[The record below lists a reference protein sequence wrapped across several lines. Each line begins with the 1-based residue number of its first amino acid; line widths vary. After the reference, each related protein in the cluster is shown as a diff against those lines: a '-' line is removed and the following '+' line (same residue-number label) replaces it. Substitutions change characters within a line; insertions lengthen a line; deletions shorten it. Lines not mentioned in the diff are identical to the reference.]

1 MTSPRR
7 RRLLLLLCAVAL
19 LSAAAALILTAMRQN
34 LVFFHTPSEIAR
46 GEAPRQRLFRVG
58 GMVLAGSLQ
67 REPDGLGVRFIVTD
81 TAHEVS
87 VVYRGAL
94 PDLFREGTGVVAQGT
109 LDADGVFTAT
119 SVLARHDENY
129 TPIEVRDAIARAHD
143 ASRTVRP

>member
-1 MTSPRR
+1 MTTPRR
-7 RRLLLLLCAVAL
+7 RRLLLLLCAFAL

-46 GEAPRQRLFRVG
+46 GEAPRERLFRVG

-67 REPDGLGVRFIVTD
+67 RHVRFIVTD
-81 TAHEVS
+81 TAHDVP

-129 TPIEVRDAIARAHD
+129 TPIEVRDAIEHAHD
-143 ASRTVRP
+143 AGRTVRP